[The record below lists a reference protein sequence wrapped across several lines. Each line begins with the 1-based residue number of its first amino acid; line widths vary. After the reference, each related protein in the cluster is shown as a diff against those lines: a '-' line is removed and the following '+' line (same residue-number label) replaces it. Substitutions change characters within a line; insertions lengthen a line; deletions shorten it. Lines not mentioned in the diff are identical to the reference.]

1 MANEKNLIPLSE
13 RTKDE
18 QREIAKKGGQASGAA
33 RRRKK
38 SLKEAADLYL
48 SLPVTDKRRLNKLK
62 RRDLDPAD
70 IDNQMAMVVGLVEA
84 ATCGDAKAAKVV
96 LEMLGDDPAQKNAGE
111 SLSTLY
117 DALELEDEPDAD

>member
-13 RTKDE
+13 RTKNE

-117 DALELEDEPDAD
+117 DALEMEEEPDAD

>member
-48 SLPVTDKRRLNKLK
+48 SLPVTDKRRMNKLK
-62 RRDLDPAD
+62 RRDLDPSD

-84 ATCGDAKAAKVV
+84 ATCGDARAAKVV

-117 DALELEDEPDAD
+117 DALELEEEPDAD